1 MWVYIVMILLILFVG
16 EAIYFLSD
24 KMPRNRRKKR

>member
-16 EAIYFLSD
+16 EAFYFLSD
-24 KMPRNRRKKR
+24 KLPWRRKKK